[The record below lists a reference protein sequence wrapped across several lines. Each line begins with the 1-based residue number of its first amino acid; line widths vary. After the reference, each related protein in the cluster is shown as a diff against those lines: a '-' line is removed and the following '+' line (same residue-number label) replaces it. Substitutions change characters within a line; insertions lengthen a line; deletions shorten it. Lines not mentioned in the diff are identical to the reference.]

1 MGIVQKVMKSSSKYN
16 KSLPYTYL
24 AKLYIIEGDEDLC
37 HYFYGDTIC
46 SLIAHLEKENISPE
60 EVHIYSLYD
69 DKEIELKKDIF
80 TSEENDWLLKPYL
93 CRALED
99 HYHETKDELYKGHC
113 EDGECSFEDRDET
126 II

>member
-1 MGIVQKVMKSSSKYN
+1 MGIIQKAFKFSSKYN

-69 DKEIELKKDIF
+69 DNEIELNKDIF

-99 HYHETKDELYKGHC
+99 HYDETKDELYKGHC